1 MSPLVSTGW
10 PKKFPNRS
18 EALPFSNRDI
28 VTAIS
33 HCRHVPCGLI
43 PSSQNFSNVD
53 VRQCN
58 LFVPFERNK
67 HVILTRG
74 VGHG

>member
-53 VRQCN
+53 AVN
-58 LFVPFERNK
+58 AIYLF
-67 HVILTRG
+67 HLRG
-74 VGHG
+74 TNT